1 MNTDSGSATAETAV
15 ALPALVL
22 VLAVCL
28 WALSVVSAT
37 LRCADAARA
46 AARTAARNEPPAA
59 VTAAARRAAGRAVT
73 TELLPDGDLVTVRVA
88 IRVAPSGGLLGR
100 LVPAVTVRQD
110 STARVEP
117 GPEAP

>member
-1 MNTDSGSATAETAV
+1 MNNDSGSATAETAV
-15 ALPALVL
+15 ALPALVF
-22 VLAVCL
+22 VLGLCV

-46 AARTAARNEPPAA
+46 AARVAARNEPAAA
-59 VTAAARRAAGRAVT
+59 VTAAARRAAGRPVT
-73 TELLPDGDLVTVRVA
+73 TEVRPDGDLVTVRVA
-88 IRVAPSGGLLGR
+88 IRVAPGGGLLAR

-117 GPEAP
+117 EPDAP